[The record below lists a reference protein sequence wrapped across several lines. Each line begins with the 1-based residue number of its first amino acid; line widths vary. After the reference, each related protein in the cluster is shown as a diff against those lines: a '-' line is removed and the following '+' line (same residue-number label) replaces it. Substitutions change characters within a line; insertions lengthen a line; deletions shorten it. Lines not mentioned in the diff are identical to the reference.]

1 MTRILIPRTRLL
13 PTPRLLR
20 YGFVSLLATAAG
32 AVLLAFFLRLGVQPF
47 WANAFAVTLP
57 VTPVYFLH
65 RVLTWS
71 DRTDVDDRTGLQT
84 FWMFA
89 VGGAAAS
96 TFAVAAVGLATTWPP
111 ALVATQLLVYG
122 SLWIVRYLVLDAVV
136 FRAADTASSADVA
149 AVIDTPPEPATGVRT
164 GDAPTVAAFLPAY
177 NEEHNLETTV
187 RDIQST
193 LAASA
198 REWTVIVV
206 NDGSH
211 DATGDIARA
220 LADEGPGVWD
230 VHHPENRGYGAA
242 LRTGFEAA
250 LATGHNWVFFTDA
263 DGQFE
268 PSQLIGF
275 LRTAERHAADI
286 VVGYR
291 DQRADQWH
299 RRLNGRL
306 WTWLSC
312 TVMRIRFRDVDCAF
326 KLFRREVVAGLSFL
340 GDAASISPE
349 LLAKT
354 SERASRVM
362 ELSVWHFPRT
372 HGTQTGAKLSVILRS
387 LVDLW
392 RVSAAVRSSS

>member
-1 MTRILIPRTRLL
+1 MTRIPIPRAL
-13 PTPRLLR
+13 PWPSARLLR
-20 YGFVSLLATAAG
+20 YGFVSALATVAGATLLA
-32 AVLLAFFLRLGVQPF
+32 LFLDLGIQPF

-57 VTPVYFLH
+57 VVPAYVLH
-65 RVLTWS
+65 RLFTWG
-71 DRTDVDDRTGLQT
+71 DRTGVDDRRGLRT
-84 FWMFA
+84 FWLFA
-89 VGGAAAS
+89 VAGAVGS
-96 TFAVAAVGLATTWPP
+96 TFAVATVGLLTAWPP
-111 ALVATQLLVYG
+111 ALVATQLGTYG
-122 SLWIVRYLVLDAVV
+122 ILWIVRYLVLDAVV
-136 FRAADTASSADVA
+136 FADPTPPTSALPALA
-149 AVIDTPPEPATGVRT
+149 AVPEPAAGVADPT
-164 GDAPTVAAFLPAY
+164 APTVAAFLPAY
-177 NEEHNLETTV
+177 NEEDNLEATV
-187 RDIQST
+187 RDMKAT

-206 NDGSH
+206 DDGSA
-211 DATGDIARA
+211 DATGEVARA
-220 LADEGPGVWD
+220 LAAEGPGVWD

-250 LATGHNWVFFTDA
+250 LATGHDWVFFTDS

-268 PSQLIGF
+268 PSQLTGF

-291 DQRADQWH
+291 DQRADPWH

-326 KLFRREVVAGLSFL
+326 KLFRRDVVAGLSFT
-340 GDAASISPE
+340 GEAASISPE
-349 LLAKT
+349 LLART
-354 SERASRVM
+354 SGRATRVM

-392 RVSAAVRSSS
+392 RVSAALRSGS